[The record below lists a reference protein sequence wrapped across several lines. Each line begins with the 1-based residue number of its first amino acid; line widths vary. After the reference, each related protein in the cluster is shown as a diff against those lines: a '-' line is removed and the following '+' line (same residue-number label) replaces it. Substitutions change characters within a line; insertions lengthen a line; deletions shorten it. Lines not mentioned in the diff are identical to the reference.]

1 MVTRRRLLVVFPMA
15 ERTTTGVS
23 SGKLSMRSATSR
35 IRSADATDDPPN
47 FMATVNPV
55 AEDATAATD
64 AASSLLRTTAAAPL
78 WHRATNPLLLEHL
91 PPGLAAAA
99 HARYCCSPLPTLG
112 GAAAAG
118 ESRATAAANRSATA
132 MSAPSPTEAS
142 RIKAEVAARRGERG
156 GVGGWSLEWGGG
168 LYRGRGNGRRGEA
181 GRWVY
186 AAGGRRGSNSDGDRG
201 AVGPTTRRRHH
212 RDAEKWASE
221 RWGTP
226 RREWGGRMGGP
237 HLEATCVVGS
247 SPRAGFVLESTGCL
261 CMSMGT
267 LLAIPTSHSNIATM
281 NMIG

>member
-1 MVTRRRLLVVFPMA
+1 MVFPMA

-55 AEDATAATD
+55 AEEAAAAATD

-78 WHRATNPLLLEHL
+78 WHRTTNPLLLEHL

-99 HARYCCSPLPTLG
+99 HARYCCSLPTLG

-118 ESRATAAANRSATA
+118 ESRATAANRSATA
-132 MSAPSPTEAS
+132 MSAPTEAS
-142 RIKAEVAARRGERG
+142 RSLLSSPLPRIEAEVAARRRG
-156 GVGGWSLEWGGG
+156 WLEVGVGRRG

-186 AAGGRRGSNSDGDRG
+186 AASGRRGSNSDGDRD
-201 AVGPTTRRRHH
+201 AGPHRR

-221 RWGTP
+221 RWAGGRP
-226 RREWGGRMGGP
+226 RREWGWADGRA